1 MDISV
6 YMPVYNGAKTI
17 RRCIDSVLSQEFNGE
32 WEFIIVD
39 DGSEDET
46 VMLIK
51 DYDDPRIKL
60 FERPHLQIVE
70 ASNFALEQCTG
81 KYCARIDSDDV
92 MLPGRLQKQYDFMEA
107 HPEFGLTCGDVTVVY
122 PTHRA
127 EMKNNGTE
135 IMMNDIIRRHPIVH
149 STVMF
154 RSELGLRYEKEY
166 EWAED
171 LHLYLEFIA
180 NGGRI
185 FSLPE
190 FLCDT
195 YKHKMQATSVHK
207 LETTLRAIKT
217 KMKHL
222 SSNSPQVSF
231 FKNLKK

>member
-92 MLPGRLQKQYDFMEA
+92 MAPNRLQIQFDFMEA
-107 HPEFGLTCGDVTVVY
+107 NPEFGLTCGVTNRISNGHTSFIKLEGKEIKKSDLFLYY
-122 PTHRA
+122 PVTH
-127 EMKNNGTE
+127 
-135 IMMNDIIRRHPIVH
+135 
-149 STVMF
+149 SSVMF
-154 RSELGLRYEKEY
+154 RRDLGLKYDKEY

-171 LHLYLEFIA
+171 LNLYFEFLE

-185 FSLPE
+185 YRLPE
-190 FLCDT
+190 TLCDC
-195 YKHKMQATSVHK
+195 YMSATQISS
-207 LETTLRAIKT
+207 LLRNESNKQMFKVRMKYLTSGSKT
-217 KMKHL
+217 F
-222 SSNSPQVSF
+222 PF
-231 FKNLKK
+231 FKKQEK